1 MTVSHNH
8 FYRGHGMSIGSETD
22 GGASAIRVFD
32 LSIEGADN
40 GIRIK
45 SNASRG
51 GLVHDVEYRDVCIRK
66 TKEPILMDTHY
77 TASPETTGK
86 LIPEYRDIRL
96 ADVRVL
102 DGGKITLDGYD
113 ASRRLDIAFNNVV
126 FDDPKAIVLS
136 AQHVTLTRGPGPS
149 NLTVSGEDVKLAGS
163 TSDAPANACTG
174 KFVPMPTT
182 ASAGGAA
189 HYAAV
194 VDASFR
200 GTDGDSATGTPTFHT
215 LGAALTAL
223 PPNGVG
229 RAAILMKNGRYHE
242 KLTVDRPYVSIVG
255 ESRDGTVLSYDAAA
269 DTPNPGGGTY
279 GTRGSFTLRV
289 VAPDFRAENLT
300 IENAFDY
307 PANVAKPD
315 SDKTKL
321 KNMQAVALM
330 LDLGSDRATFVNVK
344 ITGFQDTLFP
354 NSGRSYFA
362 RCEVW
367 GHVDF
372 IFGAGQAVFD
382 DCDIVSRDRGS
393 KTNNGYVTAASTDAG
408 QPYGFLFLRSRLKKE
423 RPSMSANSVTLGRP
437 WHPFANPRAVA
448 SVAFID
454 CWMDDHIGEHGWD
467 RMSSVD
473 STGTRVW
480 YEPASARFVEHGTKG
495 PGAVH
500 SETRRVLSDADAARY
515 TPSAVLSGWT
525 PLLGQSGTP

>member
-1 MTVSHNH
+1 
-8 FYRGHGMSIGSETD
+8 
-22 GGASAIRVFD
+22 
-32 LSIEGADN
+32 
-40 GIRIK
+40 
-45 SNASRG
+45 
-51 GLVHDVEYRDVCIRK
+51 
-66 TKEPILMDTHY
+66 
-77 TASPETTGK
+77 
-86 LIPEYRDIRL
+86 
-96 ADVRVL
+96 
-102 DGGKITLDGYD
+102 
-113 ASRRLDIAFNNVV
+113 
-126 FDDPKAIVLS
+126 
-136 AQHVTLTRGPGPS
+136 
-149 NLTVSGEDVKLAGS
+149 
-163 TSDAPANACTG
+163 
-174 KFVPMPTT
+174 
-182 ASAGGAA
+182 
-189 HYAAV
+189 
-194 VDASFR
+194 
-200 GTDGDSATGTPTFHT
+200 
-215 LGAALTAL
+215 
-223 PPNGVG
+223 
-229 RAAILMKNGRYHE
+229 
-242 KLTVDRPYVSIVG
+242 VG
-255 ESRDGTVLSYDAAA
+255 ESRDGTILSYDAAA

-393 KTNNGYVTAASTDAG
+393 KTNNGYVTAASTDVG

-480 YEPASARFVEHGTKG
+480 YEPASARFAEHGTRG
-495 PGAVH
+495 PGAVP
-500 SETRRVLSDADAARY
+500 SATRHTLSDADAARY
-515 TPSAVLSGWT
+515 TTSAVLSGWT
-525 PLLGQSGTP
+525 PLLGPTATP